1 MEQEQLIVPP
11 EPSYARQSRPQERG
25 GESPADSGSCYRG
38 AHASKARN
46 TDFYE
51 IILQAKMITTLK
63 VVLNS
68 CQVNNPFLPGLV
80 HRLSLRPC
88 QTWAAVVRWLR
99 DYRKVER
106 NHVITHVLHSC
117 FQVLLPSQSQ
127 KATMVYSFMLE
138 SHRSEP
144 RMISL
149 PFSLLRSKLK
159 MEDIKEVNKALKV
172 LDY

>member
-1 MEQEQLIVPP
+1 M
-11 EPSYARQSRPQERG
+11 
-25 GESPADSGSCYRG
+25 
-38 AHASKARN
+38 
-46 TDFYE
+46 
-51 IILQAKMITTLK
+51 
-63 VVLNS
+63 
-68 CQVNNPFLPGLV
+68 
-80 HRLSLRPC
+80 
-88 QTWAAVVRWLR
+88 
-99 DYRKVER
+99 ER

-138 SHRSEP
+138 SHCSEP